1 MVVTLFLLVAD
12 GCYFPPTSLTLFR
25 FVIFICHFA
34 LSNHAEE
41 EENQAEAA
49 GGSNAVIPAEEG
61 DNRRRPPSSPRALS

>member
-1 MVVTLFLLVAD
+1 MVVTLFVLVAD
-12 GCYFPPTSLTLFR
+12 GCFFFHFVAPLPFR
-25 FVIFICHFA
+25 HFICHFA
-34 LSNHAEE
+34 LSNHAKE